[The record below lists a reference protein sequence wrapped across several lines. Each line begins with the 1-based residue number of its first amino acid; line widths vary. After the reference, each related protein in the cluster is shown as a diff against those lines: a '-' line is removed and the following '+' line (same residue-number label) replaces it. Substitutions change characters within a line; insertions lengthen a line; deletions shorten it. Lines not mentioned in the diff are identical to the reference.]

1 MSIYDSLGEKYD
13 SYVDW
18 NRRLNA
24 EIPFLQ
30 KLLTMNRAKK
40 VLDVGCATGMHDI
53 GLSKLGFD
61 VFGMDDSDRLIK
73 KAKKNALKAKQ
84 YVTFSQLAMLDIA
97 KHPAKPFDAVMMLGN
112 IIAMLEDKNQ
122 ALEFFRDA
130 QEVLKVGGVLIIQT
144 LNYRLMSRNK
154 KRFELINSKDENT
167 LFIKAFDL
175 NKDDPNLSILMLE
188 NDGEWK
194 MKEVT
199 SPIMA
204 FRKEDLVRFASR
216 SKYSSISMY
225 GKLDGSPFKPDSSPH
240 LISVF
245 QK

>member
-1 MSIYDSLGEKYD
+1 MSIYDELGEKYD
-13 SYVDW
+13 SFVDW
-18 NRRLNA
+18 DRRLNA
-24 EIPFLQ
+24 EIPFLK
-30 KLLTMNRAKK
+30 KLLIMNKAKK
-40 VLDVGCATGMHDI
+40 VLDVGCATGMHAI

-73 KAKKNALKAKQ
+73 KAKKNALLEKE
-84 YVTFSQLAMLDIA
+84 YVTFNQLTMLDIA

-112 IIAMLEDKNQ
+112 IISMLEDKNQ
-122 ALEFFRDA
+122 ALDFFKDA
-130 QEVLKVGGVLIIQT
+130 KTVLKVGGVLIIQT
-144 LNYRLMSRNK
+144 LNYRLMSRSQ
-154 KRFELINSKDENT
+154 KRFELIKSNDENM

-188 NDGEWK
+188 RAGEWK
-194 MKEVT
+194 MTEVT
-199 SPIMA
+199 DKIMA

-225 GKLDGSPFKPDSSPH
+225 GELDGSPFRPDSSTH